1 MRVLFAF
8 SAFYFIKI
16 KKKVALGFEQ
26 KEKGDFIMRK
36 KIYEVSQQLSK
47 VARGEEKAEL
57 VITNGVLVNVFTGE
71 LLENMDVSVIEGRVA
86 YIGKAD
92 HTIGENTKV
101 IDANGKYLVPGF
113 IDGHMHVESTMLSV
127 TEFAKAGLAKGTTS
141 IFMDPHEIANVFGTE
156 GVRLMHEE
164 GQQLPLKVFTTFP
177 SCVPA
182 TTDFEDAG
190 ASLSVEDVHEG
201 MQWENVA
208 GLGEVMNFPGVVYGD
223 PLMSG
228 EIAETIKA
236 NKTVTGHFP
245 AEDPRMLQ
253 AYIGSGVDSCHE
265 TVTKEQGLEKLRLG
279 MHLMIR
285 EGSAWQDVKEVIK
298 VVTEDHVQTHNIS
311 LVTDDVYPQ
320 TLVEKG
326 HLNHVVRRAIEE
338 GVDPVTAIQM
348 GTINVARYY
357 NMERDLGSIAPGK
370 VADILII
377 EDIREL
383 EPFTV
388 IADGEVIYQDQQM
401 VKDFP
406 TFVYP
411 EHIRNSIHLKSDLT
425 AGDFQLT
432 SKGNTVQTKV
442 NVINVIEN
450 SARTEKMTTTL
461 EVKNGIIQPDL
472 EQDVLQLACI
482 ERHHQTGQ
490 ISLGFAHGFKLKKG
504 AVASTVAHD
513 SHNLLVMGTNPED
526 MAFAANE
533 LAKIGGG
540 MIVVENG
547 KVLAQV
553 RMPIAGLMSDQPLET
568 VVKEVKQLEAA
579 WETLGCPIHA
589 PFMTFSLIA
598 LPVIPDV
605 RISNRGLV
613 DVAEFKMIDVEI
625 LH

>member
-1 MRVLFAF
+1 
-8 SAFYFIKI
+8 
-16 KKKVALGFEQ
+16 
-26 KEKGDFIMRK
+26 MRK

-57 VITNGVLVNVFTGE
+57 VITNGILVNVFTGE
-71 LLENMDVSVIEGRVA
+71 LLENIDVSIVEGRVA
-86 YIGKAD
+86 YVGTSD
-92 HTIGENTKV
+92 HTIGENTQV
-101 IDANGKYLVPGF
+101 INAKGKYLVPGF

-141 IFMDPHEIANVFGTE
+141 IFMDPHEIANVFGVE

-182 TTDFEDAG
+182 TTDFEDGG
-190 ASLSVEDVHEG
+190 ATLSVEDIKAG

-223 PLMSG
+223 PLMTG

-245 AEDPRMLQ
+245 ADDSKMLQ
-253 AYIGSGVDSCHE
+253 AYIASGADSCHE
-265 TVTKEQGLEKLRLG
+265 TVTKEHGLEKLRLG

-298 VVTEDHVQTHNIS
+298 VVTEEHVQTNNIS

-320 TLVEKG
+320 TLVDKG

-357 NMERDLGSIAPGK
+357 KMDRDLGSIAPGK
-370 VADILII
+370 VADILLI
-377 EDIREL
+377 EDIRKL
-383 EPFTV
+383 EPSTV
-388 IADGEVIYQDQQM
+388 IADGEVIYQDHQLM
-401 VKDFP
+401 KEFP

-411 EHIRNSIHLKSDLT
+411 EHIRNSINLKQALT
-425 AGDFQLT
+425 AADFQLE
-432 SKGNTVQTKV
+432 SKSNNEETKV

-450 SARTEKMTTTL
+450 SARTEKMTTAL
-461 EVKNGIIQPDL
+461 KVKDGFIEPDL
-472 EQDVLQLACI
+472 EHDVLQLACI

-490 ISLGFAHGFKLKKG
+490 ISLGFAHGFKLKQG

-513 SHNLLVMGTNPED
+513 SHNLLVMGTNAED

-540 MIVVENG
+540 MIVVDNG
-547 KVLAQV
+547 RILAQV
-553 RMPIAGLMSDQPLET
+553 SMPIAGLMSDQPLDT
-568 VVKEVKQLEAA
+568 VVKEVQQLEAA
-579 WETLGCPIHA
+579 WKTLGCPIHA

-613 DVAEFKMIDVEI
+613 DVKEFKMIDVEI
-625 LH
+625 MN

>member
-1 MRVLFAF
+1 
-8 SAFYFIKI
+8 
-16 KKKVALGFEQ
+16 
-26 KEKGDFIMRK
+26 MRK